1 MIRLIPEALEI
12 GKRVKKFEAEVKV
25 KAKAKDKRQKNEKQ

>member
-12 GKRVKKFEAEVKV
+12 GEKVKQVKVEV
-25 KAKAKDKRQKNEKQ
+25 KAKAKDKWLGE